1 MTSVLKNY
9 YKLSEFLWDHHV
21 EKGLEEYKNK
31 ITTHTRIPDK
41 KNPET
46 KIYGGNYH
54 IPDNELEVFYK
65 LYYNE
70 VFVKKNQ
77 EYLTEAQRR
86 IENNEG
92 CGPYLIDFDFRYN
105 YEIDTRQHTKEHI
118 VDMLYGTYLD
128 ELKKY
133 YVFDE
138 NTKFDIY
145 VFEKDK
151 VNRIEEDQITKD
163 GIHIIIALQ
172 VDHIVQQIIRQKVIE
187 SIGDIWGD
195 LKEVLTND
203 WDSVFDGGINTGKTN
218 WQLYGSRKPG
228 FDVYKLVYHFEYTY
242 DTTDGE
248 YMREEKDVTKF
259 NLEKDYVKLTARYTE
274 HPKFPLNPNKEEE
287 YNVFKECGIRKNLSG
302 AGGFGLLN
310 NLNMNR
316 KREFRIRLR
325 NNIEDDENNE
335 IQLEDIT
342 CKEILEEAVEKML
355 KTVETSNH
363 DIKDTHYYTQILPEM
378 FYEPG
383 SHLLNRQV
391 AFALKHTDERLFL
404 SWVMLRSNA
413 SDFDYST
420 IPELYKSWLRD
431 FNKNSSRECVTK
443 RSIIYWAK
451 QYAFDEYEKIKE
463 SSVDAFLE
471 FTLKEPTDFD
481 FAQVLYLMF
490 KDKYVCSSVESKTWY
505 IFNNHR
511 WEEDKG
517 MSLRMRIS
525 KEMYALYNKKI
536 DQKVE
541 FLSHND
547 NLNEEDA
554 TEKEK
559 ADKARKAIET
569 ISKLV
574 VSKLKNTC
582 NKNNIMREACEIF
595 FDKDFIKK
603 TDTNEH
609 LMCFN
614 NGVFDFKYKVFREGN
629 PLDYITKTTGIEY
642 IPFEK
647 IQEKT
652 PKKIEEVL
660 KFMDKLFP
668 IKTLN
673 TYMWQHLASCLIGID
688 PNQTFNI
695 YLGGGSNGKSVLTDF
710 MSVCLGEYKGTVPI
724 TLITEKRGA
733 IGGTSSELMQL
744 KGVRY
749 AVMQEPEKGMRINE
763 GIMKELTG
771 GDPLQGR
778 ALYSESETFKPQ
790 FKLVVCTNTLFEI
803 NSNDDG
809 TWRRIRICDFMSKFV
824 DNAENYKKI
833 YKDEID
839 PMFVFEKD
847 NELKN
852 KFSEMAPVFMSML
865 VKMAVETNGIVTD
878 CDIVLSASK
887 KYRHGQDCISAFVNE
902 NIKKTGD
909 KIDKVKKKELS
920 HEFQLWFQREH
931 GSRKAPKSQELYEYI
946 DKKFGPQKSCSW
958 SGIKIYK
965 PEDEEEMDGNE

>member
-1 MTSVLKNY
+1 MKNY

-21 EKGLEEYKNK
+21 ERGLEEYKNK
-31 ITTHTRIPDK
+31 ITTHTRIPSKD
-41 KNPET
+41 NTEP

-54 IPDNELEVFYK
+54 IPDSELEVFYK

-70 VFVKKNQ
+70 VFVKKNP
-77 EYLTEAQRR
+77 EYLTEAQRKV
-86 IENNEG
+86 ENNEG

-118 VDMLYGTYLD
+118 LDMLYGTYLD

-138 NTKFDIY
+138 NTKFDVY

-172 VDHIVQQIIRQKVIE
+172 VDHVVQQIIRNKVIE
-187 SIGDIWGD
+187 SIGYIWGD

-203 WDSVFDGGINTGKTN
+203 WDSVIDGGINTGKTN

-228 FDVYKLVYHFEYTY
+228 FDVYKLVYHYEYTY

-248 YMREEKDVTKF
+248 YMREEKDIKKF
-259 NLEKDYVKLTARYTE
+259 NLEKDFVKLTARYTN
-274 HPKFPLNPNKEEE
+274 HPKFPLNPKKEEE
-287 YNVFKECGIRKNLSG
+287 YNHFKEGSTAKRS
-302 AGGFGLLN
+302 GFGTLN
-310 NLNMNR
+310 GQQRRN
-316 KREFRIRLR
+316 EFRIRFHG
-325 NNIEDDENNE
+325 NSDEENE
-335 IQLEDIT
+335 VQLEDIIN
-342 CKEILEEAVEKML
+342 KETLEAAVEQML
-355 KTVETSNH
+355 KTIEHTNH
-363 DIKDTHYYTQILPEM
+363 DVKDTHYYTQILPEM

-404 SWVMLRSNA
+404 SWVMLRSKA

-420 IPELYKSWLRD
+420 IPELYRSWQRD
-431 FNKNSSRECVTK
+431 FNKNSSRGGVTK

-451 QYAFDEYEKIKE
+451 QYAFDEYEKVKE
-463 SSVDAFLE
+463 RSIDSFME
-471 FTLKEPTDFD
+471 MTLKQPTDFD

-490 KDKYVCSSVESKTWY
+490 KDKYVCSSVEHKKWY

-517 MSLRMRIS
+517 MSLRMKIS
-525 KEMYALYNKKI
+525 KDMYALYHKKI
-536 DQKVE
+536 DQKRDTVI
-541 FLSHND
+541 ND
-547 NLNEEDA
+547 TSISDENRDKM
-554 TEKEK
+554 TKEMG
-559 ADKARKAIET
+559 T
-569 ISKLV
+569 FVTQLT
-574 VSKLKNTC
+574 KLKNTC

-603 TDTNEH
+603 TDTNEY
-609 LMCFN
+609 LVCFN
-614 NGVFDFKYKVFREGN
+614 NGVFDFRSGVFRDGN
-629 PLDYITKTTGIEY
+629 PLDYVTKTTGIDY
-642 IPFEK
+642 VPFDK
-647 IQEKT
+647 IQQKNPEKVQ
-652 PKKIEEVL
+652 EVMD
-660 KFMDKLFP
+660 FMDKLFP
-668 IKTLN
+668 IQSLN
-673 TYMWQHLASCLIGID
+673 TYMWQHLASCLIGVD

-695 YLGGGSNGKSVLTDF
+695 YLGGGSNGKSILTDF

-724 TLITEKRGA
+724 TLITEKRSS

-778 ALYSESETFKPQ
+778 ALYCESETFKPQ

-809 TWRRIRICDFMSKFV
+809 TWRRIRICDFKSKFV
-824 DNAENYKKI
+824 DNAENYKTQ

-839 PMFVFEKD
+839 PNFVFERDNNLKD
-847 NELKN
+847 
-852 KFSEMAPVFMSML
+852 KFPEMAPVFMSML
-865 VKMAVETNGIVTD
+865 VKLAVETKGVVKD

-902 NIKKTGD
+902 NIRKTGD
-909 KIDKVKKKELS
+909 KQDKIKKKELLMA
-920 HEFQLWFQREH
+920 FQQWFQREN
-931 GSRKAPKSQELYEYI
+931 GSRKAPKSQELYDYI
-946 DKKFGPQKSCSW
+946 DKKFGPQKNSCW
-958 SGIKIYK
+958 SFVKIYN
-965 PEDEEEMDGNE
+965 PDDDDDLEECE

>member
-1 MTSVLKNY
+1 MTSTMKNY

-21 EKGLEEYKNK
+21 ERGLEEYKNK
-31 ITTHTRIPDK
+31 ITTHTRIPSKDNK
-41 KNPET
+41 EP

-54 IPDNELEVFYK
+54 IPDSELEAFYK

-70 VFVKKNQ
+70 VFVKKNP
-77 EYLTEAQRR
+77 EYLTEAQRKV
-86 IENNEG
+86 ENNEG

-118 VDMLYGTYLD
+118 LDMLFGTYLD

-133 YVFDE
+133 YIFDE
-138 NTKFDIY
+138 NTKFDVY

-163 GIHIIIALQ
+163 GIHILIALQ
-172 VDHIVQQIIRQKVIE
+172 VDHTVQQMIRQSVMNT
-187 SIGDIWGD
+187 IGDIWGD

-203 WDSVFDGGINTGKTN
+203 WDSVIDGGINTGKTN

-228 FDVYKLVYHFEYTY
+228 FDVYKLVYHNEYTY

-248 YMREEKDVTKF
+248 YMREEKDIEKF
-259 NLEKDYVKLTARYTE
+259 DMARDFSKLTARYTN
-274 HPKFPLNPNKEEE
+274 HPKYPLNPKKEEE
-287 YNVFKECGIRKNLSG
+287 YKRFKEGGFKKSNSD
-302 AGGFGLLN
+302 GGFGLLN
-310 NLNMNR
+310 SLQR
-316 KREFRIRLR
+316 RQGGFRIRLR
-325 NNIEDDENNE
+325 DSDEENNE
-335 IQLEDIT
+335 IELEDIT
-342 CKEILEEAVEKML
+342 CKEVLEEVVEKML
-355 KTVETSNH
+355 KTIEPSNH

-383 SHLLNRQV
+383 SHLLSRQV

-404 SWVMLRSNA
+404 SWVMLRSKA

-420 IPELYKSWLRD
+420 IPDLYKSWQRD
-431 FNKNSSRECVTK
+431 FNKNGSKEGVTK

-451 QYAFDEYEKIKE
+451 QYAFDEYEKVKE
-463 SSVDAFLE
+463 QSIDSFME
-471 FTLKEPTDFD
+471 YTLKQPTDFD

-490 KDKYVCSSVESKTWY
+490 KDKYVCSSVEHKKWY

-517 MSLRMRIS
+517 MSLRMKIS
-525 KEMYALYNKKI
+525 KEMYALYHKKM

-541 FLSHND
+541 MIAAITND
-547 NLNEEDA
+547 ANSVNSDEQ
-554 TEKEK
+554 EK
-559 ADKARKAIET
+559 ANKQCRSFAEQI
-569 ISKLV
+569 I
-574 VSKLKNTC
+574 KLKNTC

-595 FDKDFIKK
+595 FDKEFIKN
-603 TDTNEH
+603 TDTNEQ
-609 LMCFN
+609 LLCFN
-614 NGVFDFKYKVFREGN
+614 NGVFDFRTGVFRDGN
-629 PLDYITKTTGIEY
+629 PLDYITKTTGIDY
-642 IPFEK
+642 ILFEK
-647 IQEKT
+647 IQEKK
-652 PKKIEEVL
+652 PEKIEEVME
-660 KFMDKLFP
+660 FMDKLFP
-668 IKTLN
+668 IQSLN

-710 MSVCLGEYKGTVPI
+710 MSVCLGDYKGTVPI
-724 TLITEKRGA
+724 TLITEKRSS

-824 DNAENYKKI
+824 DNAENYKVQ

-839 PMFVFEKD
+839 PKIVFEKD
-847 NELKN
+847 NELKS
-852 KFSEMAPVFMSML
+852 KFPEMAPVFMSML
-865 VKMAVETNGIVTD
+865 VKLAVEKKGVVTD

-909 KIDKVKKKELS
+909 KQDKVKKRELLQT
-920 HEFQLWFQREH
+920 FQQWFQREF
-931 GSRKAPKSQELYEYI
+931 GSRKAPKSQELYEYM
-946 DKKFGPQKSCSW
+946 DKKFGPQKSGCW
-958 SGIKIYK
+958 SCIRIYD
-965 PEDEEEMDGNE
+965 PEEDEIEATQ

>member
-1 MTSVLKNY
+1 MTSTAKNY

-21 EKGLEEYKNK
+21 EKGLELYKNK
-31 ITTHTRIPDK
+31 EPTHTRIPSK
-41 KNPET
+41 EGVEPR
-46 KIYGGNYH
+46 IYGGNYH
-54 IPDNELEVFYK
+54 IPDSELPLFYK

-70 VFVKKNQ
+70 VFVKKNP
-77 EYLTEAQRR
+77 EYLTEVQRK
-86 IENNEG
+86 EG
-92 CGPYLIDFDFRYN
+92 SGPYLIDFDFRYP
-105 YEIDTRQHTKEHI
+105 YDVITRQHSKEHI
-118 VDMLYGTYLD
+118 LDMLYGTYLD

-138 NTKFDIY
+138 TTKFDVY
-145 VFEKDK
+145 VFEKDT
-151 VNRIEEDQITKD
+151 VNRVTKDEITKD
-163 GIHIIIALQ
+163 GIHIIIGLQ
-172 VDHIVQQIIRQKVIE
+172 VDHIVQQLMREKVIE
-187 SIGDIWGD
+187 NIGDIWGD

-203 WDSVFDGGINTGKTN
+203 WDSVIDGGINTGKTN

-228 FDVYKLVYHFEYTY
+228 FDAYKLVYHNEYTY
-242 DTTDGE
+242 DPTDGE
-248 YMREEKDVTKF
+248 YMRKEKDVSKF
-259 NLEKDYVKLTARYTE
+259 NLEKDFVKLTARYTE
-274 HPKFPLNPNKEEE
+274 HPKYPLNPKKEEE
-287 YNVFKECGIRKNLSG
+287 YNKFKENGGKKG
-302 AGGFGLLN
+302 GGFGLLN
-310 NLNMNR
+310 NLVR
-316 KREFRIRLR
+316 QREFRMRLR
-325 NNIEDDENNE
+325 NNDDNDDNDDNE

-355 KTVETSNH
+355 KTIESSKH
-363 DIKDTHYYTQILPEM
+363 DVKDTHYYTQILPEM

-383 SHLLNRQV
+383 SHLMNRQV

-404 SWVMLRSNA
+404 SWVMLRSKA
-413 SDFDYST
+413 SDFDYSN
-420 IPELYKSWLRD
+420 IPDLYKSWQRD
-431 FNKNSSRECVTK
+431 FNKNSSRDSVTK

-451 QYAFDEYEKIKE
+451 QYAFDEYEKIKA
-463 SSVDAFLE
+463 SSIDSFIE
-471 FTLKEPTDFD
+471 ITLKEPTDFD
-481 FAQVLYLMF
+481 FAQVLYLMY
-490 KDKYVCSSVESKTWY
+490 KDKYVCSSVEHKKWY

-525 KEMYALYNKKI
+525 KDMYAEYLK
-536 DQKVE
+536 KVE
-541 FLSHND
+541 QKIENMTHTNANVNGEETHESDKKKVKDLMTQ
-547 NLNEEDA
+547 LN
-554 TEKEK
+554 
-559 ADKARKAIET
+559 
-569 ISKLV
+569 
-574 VSKLKNTC
+574 KLKNTC

-603 TDTNEH
+603 TDTNEY

-614 NGVFDFKYKVFREGN
+614 NGVFDFKKGVFREGN
-629 PLDYITKTTGIEY
+629 PLDYITKTTGVDY
-642 IPFEK
+642 IPFDK
-647 IQEKT
+647 IQEKH
-652 PKKIEEVL
+652 PEKITEVME
-660 KFMDKLFP
+660 FMEKLFP
-668 IKTLN
+668 INTLN
-673 TYMWQHLASCLIGID
+673 KYMWEHLASCLIGID

-724 TLITEKRGA
+724 TLITEKRGS

-824 DNAENYKKI
+824 DNAENYKNL

-839 PMFVFEKD
+839 PMFIFERDNGLKD
-847 NELKN
+847 
-852 KFSEMAPVFMSML
+852 KFPEMAPVFMSML
-865 VKMAVETNGIVTD
+865 VKLAVETKGIVKD

-887 KYRHGQDCISAFVNE
+887 KYRHGQDCISAFVND
-902 NIKKTGD
+902 NVKRTGD
-909 KIDKVKKKELS
+909 KQDKMKKRELLTA
-920 HEFQLWFQREH
+920 FQQWFQREF
-931 GSRKAPKSQELYEYI
+931 GSRKAPKSQELYDYI
-946 DKKFGPQKSCSW
+946 EKKFGPQKNSCW
-958 SGIKIYK
+958 SGVKIY
-965 PEDEEEMDGNE
+965 DLEEEADVEASQ

>member
-1 MTSVLKNY
+1 MTSTMKNY

-31 ITTHTRIPDK
+31 ITTHTRIPSRDNK
-41 KNPET
+41 EP

-54 IPDNELEVFYK
+54 IPDSELEAFYK

-70 VFVKKNQ
+70 VFVKKNP
-77 EYLTEAQRR
+77 EYLTEAQRKV
-86 IENNEG
+86 ENNEG

-105 YEIDTRQHTKEHI
+105 YEIDTRQHSKEHI
-118 VDMLYGTYLD
+118 LDMLYGTYLE

-138 NTKFDIY
+138 NTKFDVY

-163 GIHIIIALQ
+163 GIHIAIALQ
-172 VDHIVQQIIRQKVIE
+172 VDHVVQQLIRQKVIE
-187 SIGDIWGD
+187 SIGYIWGD

-203 WDSVFDGGINTGKTN
+203 WDSVIDGGINTGKTN

-228 FDVYKLVYHFEYTY
+228 FDVYKLVYHYEYTY

-248 YMREEKDVTKF
+248 YMREEKDIKNF
-259 NLEKDYVKLTARYTE
+259 NLEKEFMKLTARYTE
-274 HPKFPLNPNKEEE
+274 HPKFPLNPKKEEE
-287 YNVFKECGIRKNLSG
+287 YNLFKEGGTTKRS
-302 AGGFGLLN
+302 GFGTLN
-310 NLNMNR
+310 GLQRRNN
-316 KREFRIRLR
+316 EFRIRFHG
-325 NNIEDDENNE
+325 NNE
-335 IQLEDIT
+335 QENEVQLEDIIN
-342 CKEILEEAVEKML
+342 KETLEAAVEQML
-355 KTVETSNH
+355 KTIEHTNLDVK
-363 DIKDTHYYTQILPEM
+363 DIHYYTQILPEM

-391 AFALKHTDERLFL
+391 AFALKHSDERLFL
-404 SWVMLRSNA
+404 SWVMLRSKA

-420 IPELYKSWLRD
+420 IPDLYRSWQRD
-431 FNKNSSRECVTK
+431 FNKTSSRGAVTK

-451 QYAFDEYEKIKE
+451 QYAFDEYEKVKE
-463 SSVDAFLE
+463 RSIDSFME
-471 FTLKEPTDFD
+471 MTLKVPNDFD

-490 KDKYVCSSVESKTWY
+490 KDKYVCSSVEHKKWY

-517 MSLRMRIS
+517 MSMRMKIS
-525 KEMYALYNKKI
+525 KDMYQLYNKKI
-536 DQKVE
+536 DQKME
-541 FLSHND
+541 AMNND
-547 NLNEEDA
+547 PNISEENRDKIKNEID
-554 TEKEK
+554 
-559 ADKARKAIET
+559 T
-569 ISKLV
+569 ITKQLI
-574 VSKLKNTC
+574 KLKNTC

-603 TDTNEH
+603 TDTNEY
-609 LMCFN
+609 LVCFN
-614 NGVFDFKYKVFREGN
+614 NGVFDFRSGVFRDGN
-629 PLDYITKTTGIEY
+629 PLDYVTKTTGIDY
-642 IPFEK
+642 VPFEK
-647 IQEKT
+647 IQQKNPEKVQ
-652 PKKIEEVL
+652 EVMD
-660 KFMDKLFP
+660 FMDKLFP
-668 IKTLN
+668 IQSLN
-673 TYMWQHLASCLIGID
+673 TYMWQHLASCLIGVD

-695 YLGGGSNGKSVLTDF
+695 YLGGGSNGKSILTDF

-724 TLITEKRGA
+724 TLITEKRSS

-778 ALYSESETFKPQ
+778 ALYCESETFKPQ

-809 TWRRIRICDFMSKFV
+809 TWRRIRICDFKSKFV
-824 DNAENYKKI
+824 DNAENYKTQ
-833 YKDEID
+833 YNDEID
-839 PMFVFEKD
+839 PNFVFERDNNLKD
-847 NELKN
+847 
-852 KFSEMAPVFMSML
+852 KFPEMAPVFMSML
-865 VKMAVETNGIVTD
+865 VKMAVETKGVVKD

-902 NIKKTGD
+902 NIRKTAD
-909 KIDKVKKKELS
+909 KQDKMKKKELLMA
-920 HEFQLWFQREH
+920 FQQWFQREN
-931 GSRKAPKSQELYEYI
+931 GSRKAPKSQELYDYI
-946 DKKFGPQKSCSW
+946 DKKFGPQKNSCW
-958 SGIKIYK
+958 SFVKIYN
-965 PEDEEEMDGNE
+965 PDEEDDLEENE